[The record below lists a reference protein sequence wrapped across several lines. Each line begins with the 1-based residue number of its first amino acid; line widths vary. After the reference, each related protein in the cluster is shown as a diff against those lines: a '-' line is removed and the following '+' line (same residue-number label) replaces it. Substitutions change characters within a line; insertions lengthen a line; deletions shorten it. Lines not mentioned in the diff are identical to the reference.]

1 MYASPATRACRM
13 WQSSRR
19 ITNRG
24 DRRVPPVLLLV
35 EGYVLALFGDVVVR
49 ALVLVLERQY
59 KVVVPTFLAFAKQVR
74 PAVQVCDEG

>member
-1 MYASPATRACRM
+1 M
-13 WQSSRR
+13 
-19 ITNRG
+19 
-24 DRRVPPVLLLV
+24 PPVLLLV